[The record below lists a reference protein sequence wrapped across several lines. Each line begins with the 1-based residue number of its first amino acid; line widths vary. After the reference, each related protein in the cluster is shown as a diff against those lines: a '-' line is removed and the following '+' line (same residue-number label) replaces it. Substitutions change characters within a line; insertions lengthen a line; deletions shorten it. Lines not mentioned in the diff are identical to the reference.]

1 MRINTA
7 TYVFITSRHGD
18 TKTIKR
24 SVDRDHLMSNVL
36 VCAGR
41 VPNDQRAYPT
51 TDNTFCNHDMK
62 VFASFDGAGNVFD
75 LEGNFLGNPLPE

>member
-1 MRINTA
+1 
-7 TYVFITSRHGD
+7 
-18 TKTIKR
+18 
-24 SVDRDHLMSNVL
+24 MSNVL

-62 VFASFDGAGNVFD
+62 VFATFDGAGNVFD
-75 LEGNFLGNPLPE
+75 LEGNFLGNPLSE